1 MRNKILIIC
10 VLLLCSTGGVL
21 HAQLSGTFSFGSI
34 ASPENNITVFSGP
47 MVIAAD
53 TSCLR
58 VANGVVLAQ
67 LTFNPYDKFALDC
80 VPLNNKDKPQFYLYP
95 NPANDKIRLL
105 ASGFNSLT
113 QEITLTIHDVAGR
126 MIRTQPTSV
135 SQLYNGL
142 DFTIHSLPSGIYF
155 ITVYTTQQQY
165 TLRFVKAKN

>member
-1 MRNKILIIC
+1 MRNKILIIWL
-10 VLLLCSTGGVL
+10 LLLCNTGGVL
-21 HAQLSGTFSFGSI
+21 RAQLSGTYSFGSI

-47 MVIAAD
+47 MVIAPD

-67 LTFNPYDKFALDC
+67 LTFNPYDKFSLDC
-80 VPLNNKDKPQFYLYP
+80 VPLNNNYKPQFYLYP
-95 NPANDKIRLL
+95 NPANDRIRLF
-105 ASGFNSLT
+105 AAGFNSLS
-113 QEITLTIHDVAGR
+113 QEINVSIHDVAGR
-126 MIRTQPTSV
+126 IIKTQPTSV

-142 DFTIHSLPSGIYF
+142 DFSIHSLPSGVYL